1 MKNRQFIKVIG
12 ITLFCKLFL
21 LWVSGW
27 LNLWLNGISVIGN
40 DVDGYYLQTYPVEG
54 EYTVTI
60 DLGNLKSNEG
70 KVIYNDGTNQI
81 YIETVFVQN
90 ESEYQVGFRSSGTYS
105 LKGATLVSSIEH
117 ARIDNGF
124 TNFDRVNAAATYQGE
139 TYKLY
144 PSILTG
150 LNYKDGDSFGI
161 YLILYDEEGTKVE
174 IDKEAKIEIK
184 LSNLYMHI
192 WEKN

>member
-1 MKNRQFIKVIG
+1 MKRRQFIKVGVIC
-12 ITLFCKLFL
+12 LFCTLFL

-27 LNLWLNGISVIGN
+27 LNLWLNGMSVIGN

-60 DLGNLKSNEG
+60 DLSNLKSNEG
-70 KVIYNDGTNQI
+70 KVLYDDGTNQI
-81 YIETVFVQN
+81 YIETVFIHN
-90 ESEYQVGFRSSGTYS
+90 ESEYQVSFRSSGTYS
-105 LKGATLVSSIEH
+105 LKGATLVSGIEH
-117 ARIDNGF
+117 ARTVNGF
-124 TNFDRVNAAATYQGE
+124 TKYDRVNAQATYQGK

-144 PSILTG
+144 PSVLTG

-161 YLILYDEEGTKVE
+161 YLILNDEEGTKVE
-174 IDKEAKIEIK
+174 IDREEKMEIK